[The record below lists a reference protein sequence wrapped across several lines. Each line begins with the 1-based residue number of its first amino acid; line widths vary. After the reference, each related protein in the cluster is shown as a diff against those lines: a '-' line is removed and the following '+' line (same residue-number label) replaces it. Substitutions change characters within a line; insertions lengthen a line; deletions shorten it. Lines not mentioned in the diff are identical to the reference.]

1 MLRLTKTLLLLLSL
15 TVGSTSAD
23 NSDLLYQKLSVFES
37 LHSTFV
43 QQSSQDPEIYLGELW
58 LAKPNRFRIVTT
70 SPWEQ
75 VLVSDG
81 NVFWNYE
88 ADLEQL
94 VISSLEQDMLKFPIL
109 LFSGT
114 AEELQQ
120 TYTINT
126 FADEESEVFYLK
138 PQTDQQV
145 FQSMTLVFTDDVP
158 DSIVIVDAMDQI
170 TEITFQNPRLNAPL
184 TPALFKFMAP
194 DGVDVVDQ
202 RAVNDI
208 H

>member
-58 LAKPNRFRIVTT
+58 LAKQNRFRIVTA

-126 FADEESEVFYLK
+126 FADDESEVFYLK